1 MLRTLTRVV
10 GCRNSLLVAG
20 STLFACSAHAAAAHA
35 APAPAPTASGAAVVV
50 GVSHRPG
57 LGYAI
62 AQRFAEGGMKVGIIG
77 RQEEALKA
85 CKAAI
90 LAEVP
95 SATVDFCVCDATDPK
110 QVAAA
115 FDGFKDAHGPCDALI
130 YNLSSRPFPPTPI
143 ADVTPERARRRSQTE
158 DGRALPA
165 VAACACTCRR
175 LSRGLRRA
183 PWWAGLE
190 SDWKTGP
197 YSALLCVQQVLPGM
211 RARGAG
217 SVIFTGASASL
228 RGSARFGSF
237 AVAKTGLR
245 ALAQSLAKEVATDGV
260 HVSHVVIDCM
270 VDMPVINQFFP
281 DASKGRML
289 DTAAAADYYWTL
301 AQQGKR
307 CFAFETDLRPHES
320 QW

>member
-1 MLRTLTRVV
+1 
-10 GCRNSLLVAG
+10 
-20 STLFACSAHAAAAHA
+20 
-35 APAPAPTASGAAVVV
+35 
-50 GVSHRPG
+50 
-57 LGYAI
+57 
-62 AQRFAEGGMKVGIIG
+62 
-77 RQEEALKA
+77 
-85 CKAAI
+85 
-90 LAEVP
+90 
-95 SATVDFCVCDATDPK
+95 
-110 QVAAA
+110 
-115 FDGFKDAHGPCDALI
+115 
-130 YNLSSRPFPPTPI
+130 
-143 ADVTPERARRRSQTE
+143 
-158 DGRALPA
+158 
-165 VAACACTCRR
+165 
-175 LSRGLRRA
+175 
-183 PWWAGLE
+183 
-190 SDWKTGP
+190 
-197 YSALLCVQQVLPGM
+197 M